1 MWWTGRSL
9 HPDPETEAEMAK
21 AEAEAAKAAKA
32 EKAEADAAKKNARCE
47 LSDMITR
54 EWEHFGIECDILR
67 EMEKVYCENFEYF
80 FYYVEMSGDRP
91 FTLEESNDGALAAC
105 AFFLK
110 HQDPCN
116 WYTTLSEKDSC
127 DWETESQAMF
137 DRQTPSNKGTKR
149 GNSGRKSGK
158 GAKRGNSG
166 RKSGK
171 GRKKV
176 APPKV

>member
-1 MWWTGRSL
+1 MWWTGRSR
-9 HPDPETEAEMAK
+9 HADAETEAEMAK

-32 EKAEADAAKKNARCE
+32 DKAEAEAAKKNARCE

-67 EMEKVYCENFEYF
+67 EMVKVYSENFEYF

-91 FTLEESNDGALAAC
+91 FTLEESNDLALATC
-105 AFFLK
+105 AFFLM

-116 WYTTLSEKDSC
+116 WYTTLS
-127 DWETESQAMF
+127 ETESQAMF